1 MPDISQLNKL
11 AQHIGTFYLGKAES
25 VRLALV
31 SILAEGHI
39 LVEDVPG
46 IGKTLLARVLA
57 KSLRCSFHR
66 VQFTPDLLPSDLT
79 GAGVFH
85 QPTGEFQFRPGPIF
99 ANMVLADEINRAT
112 PRTQSALLEA
122 MGDGAVSVDGQTRML
137 DLPFIVIATQNP
149 YEFEGTYAL
158 PENQLDR
165 FAVRIRLGYPPRE
178 VERAILTQ
186 HRDGDPADRVSPI
199 LEKTDVIALQKQVRN
214 VKVDDSVADYLLSI
228 AEATRSRD
236 DIHLGVSTRGA
247 LTHYRVSQAHAL
259 IDGRDYVTPDDVK
272 KTAVCVLG
280 HRIVPKMA
288 SSTLVDAGDETIA
301 NVLQRLPVPQ

>member
-1 MPDISQLNKL
+1 
-11 AQHIGTFYLGKAES
+11 
-25 VRLALV
+25 
-31 SILAEGHI
+31 
-39 LVEDVPG
+39 
-46 IGKTLLARVLA
+46 
-57 KSLRCSFHR
+57 
-66 VQFTPDLLPSDLT
+66 
-79 GAGVFH
+79 
-85 QPTGEFQFRPGPIF
+85 
-99 ANMVLADEINRAT
+99 
-112 PRTQSALLEA
+112 
-122 MGDGAVSVDGQTRML
+122 
-137 DLPFIVIATQNP
+137 
-149 YEFEGTYAL
+149 
-158 PENQLDR
+158 
-165 FAVRIRLGYPPRE
+165 
-178 VERAILTQ
+178 
-186 HRDGDPADRVSPI
+186 DGDPADRVSPI

>member
-1 MPDISQLNKL
+1 MPDISQLNSL
-11 AQHIGTFYLGKAES
+11 AQHIGSFYLGKPES

-57 KSLRCSFHR
+57 KSLKCSFHR

-85 QPTGEFQFRPGPIF
+85 QASGEFQFRPGPIF

-122 MGDGAVSVDGQTRML
+122 MGEGAVSVDGETRLL
-137 DLPFIVIATQNP
+137 DQPFIVIATQNP

-165 FAVRIRLGYPPRE
+165 FAVRIRLGYPPRDI
-178 VERAILTQ
+178 ERAILTQ
-186 HRDGDPADRVSPI
+186 HRQGDPADRVSAL
-199 LEKTDVIALQKQVRN
+199 LEKSEVIELQKRVRE
-214 VKVDDSVADYLLSI
+214 VKVDDAIADYLLSI
-228 AEATRSRD
+228 AEATRTRD

-247 LTHYRVSQAHAL
+247 LTHYRVAQAHAL
-259 IDGRDYVTPDDVK
+259 IAGRDYVVPDDVK
-272 KTAVCVLG
+272 QTAVCVLG
-280 HRIVPKMA
+280 HRIVPKLA
-288 SSTLVDAGDETIA
+288 STGLIDAGDEAIA
-301 NVLQRLPVPQ
+301 QIIQRLPVPT